1 MVISWMIRRLA
12 VVMERWRG
20 VKVMT
25 TREILLGAAVTQST
39 EAVVSLLK
47 YLGKTIDPLPQT
59 VDLPGLVLI
68 LSNKRDVYYIT
79 SESSCSCPSAA
90 YRPGQRCK
98 HQRNHFPQ
106 ADKPVPMTPVE
117 SLRPAGKWAG
127 GFNGPVD
134 PESIKS
140 KAGCEKGA

>member
-1 MVISWMIRRLA
+1 
-12 VVMERWRG
+12 
-20 VKVMT
+20 MT
-25 TREILLGAAVTQST
+25 TKEILLGTAVTQST

-59 VDLPGLVLI
+59 VDLPGLVLV
-68 LSNKRDVYYIT
+68 LSNKRDVFYVT
-79 SESSCSCPSAA
+79 TATSCSCPSAA

-106 ADKPVPMTPVE
+106 ADKPVPMASVE
-117 SLRPAGKWAG
+117 ILPLAGKWAG

-134 PESIKS
+134 PESIKA

>member
-1 MVISWMIRRLA
+1 
-12 VVMERWRG
+12 
-20 VKVMT
+20 MT

-47 YLGKTIDPLPQT
+47 YLGMPIDPLPQA
-59 VDLPGLVLI
+59 VDLPGLVLV
-68 LSNKRDVYYIT
+68 LSNKRDVFYVT
-79 SESSCSCPSAA
+79 TATSCSCPSAA

-98 HQRNHFPQ
+98 HQRKHFPQ
-106 ADKPVPMTPVE
+106 ADKPIPMASVE
-117 SLRPAGKWAG
+117 ILPLAGKWAG

-134 PESIKS
+134 PESIKA

>member
-1 MVISWMIRRLA
+1 
-12 VVMERWRG
+12 
-20 VKVMT
+20 MT

-47 YLGKTIDPLPQT
+47 YLGKSIDPLPQT
-59 VDLPGLVLI
+59 VDLPGLVLV
-68 LSNKRDVYYIT
+68 LSNKRDVFYVT
-79 SESSCSCPSAA
+79 TATSCSCPSAA

-98 HQRNHFPQ
+98 HQRKHFPQ
-106 ADKPVPMTPVE
+106 ADKPISMASVE
-117 SLRPAGKWAG
+117 ILPLAGKWAG

-134 PESIKS
+134 PESIKA

>member
-1 MVISWMIRRLA
+1 
-12 VVMERWRG
+12 
-20 VKVMT
+20 MT
-25 TREILLGAAVTQST
+25 TRENLLGAALTQST

-47 YLGKTIDPLPQT
+47 YLGTSIDPLPQT

-98 HQRNHFPQ
+98 HQRKYFPQ
-106 ADKPVPMTPVE
+106 ADKPVPMASVE
-117 SLRPAGKWAG
+117 ILPLAGKWAG

-134 PESIKS
+134 PESSKA

>member
-1 MVISWMIRRLA
+1 MSRCPR
-12 VVMERWRG
+12 

-25 TREILLGAAVTQST
+25 ARKILFGAAVTQST

-47 YLGKTIDPLPQT
+47 YLGKSIDPLPQT
-59 VDLPGLVLI
+59 VDLPGLVLV
-68 LSNKRDVYYIT
+68 LSNKRDVFYVT
-79 SESSCSCPSAA
+79 TATSCSCPSAA

-98 HQRNHFPQ
+98 HQRKHFPQ
-106 ADKPVPMTPVE
+106 AYKPVPMTPVE

>member
-1 MVISWMIRRLA
+1 MSRCPR
-12 VVMERWRG
+12 

-25 TREILLGAAVTQST
+25 ARKILFGAAVTQST

-59 VDLPGLVLI
+59 VDLPGLVLV
-68 LSNKRDVYYIT
+68 LSNKRDVFYVIT
-79 SESSCSCPSAA
+79 ATSCSCPSAA

-98 HQRNHFPQ
+98 HQRRHFPQ
-106 ADKPVPMTPVE
+106 AEKPVPLASVE
-117 SLRPAGKWAG
+117 ILQHAGKWAG

-134 PESIKS
+134 PDCIKARAAS
-140 KAGCEKGA
+140 EKGA

>member
-1 MVISWMIRRLA
+1 
-12 VVMERWRG
+12 
-20 VKVMT
+20 MT
-25 TREILLGAAVTQST
+25 TKEILLGTAVTQST

-59 VDLPGLVLI
+59 VDLPGLVLV
-68 LSNKRDVYYIT
+68 LSNKRDVFYVIT
-79 SESSCSCPSAA
+79 ATSCSCPSAA

-106 ADKPVPMTPVE
+106 ADKPVPMASVE
-117 SLRPAGKWAG
+117 ILPLAGKWAG

-134 PESIKS
+134 PESIKA

>member
-1 MVISWMIRRLA
+1 MF
-12 VVMERWRG
+12 
-20 VKVMT
+20 
-25 TREILLGAAVTQST
+25 GAAVTQKT

-47 YLGKTIDPLPQT
+47 YLGKSIDPLPQT
-59 VDLPGLVLI
+59 IDLPGLVLV

-98 HQRNHFPQ
+98 HQRKHFPQ
-106 ADKPVPMTPVE
+106 ADKPIPMASVE
-117 SLRPAGKWAG
+117 ILPLAGKWAG

-134 PESIKS
+134 PESIKA

>member
-1 MVISWMIRRLA
+1 
-12 VVMERWRG
+12 
-20 VKVMT
+20 MT
-25 TREILLGAAVTQST
+25 TREILLGSAVTQST

-59 VDLPGLVLI
+59 VDLPGLVLV
-68 LSNKRDVYYIT
+68 LSNKRDVFYVT
-79 SESSCSCPSAA
+79 TATSCSCPSAA

-98 HQRNHFPQ
+98 HQRKHFPQ
-106 ADKPVPMTPVE
+106 ADKPVPMASVE
-117 SLRPAGKWAG
+117 ILPLAGKWAG

-134 PESIKS
+134 PESIKA